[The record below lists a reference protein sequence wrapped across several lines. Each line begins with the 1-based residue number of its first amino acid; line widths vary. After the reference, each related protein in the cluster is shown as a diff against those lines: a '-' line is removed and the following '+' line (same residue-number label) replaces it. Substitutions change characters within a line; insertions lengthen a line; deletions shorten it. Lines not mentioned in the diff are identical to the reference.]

1 MPATPIPLYRQV
13 GRRLAE
19 LRGKS
24 GKTQEELAEELGVGW
39 RYLSRVERGLE
50 NLGLDT
56 LAKFADVLNVDI
68 KQLFEKPSVAASTVT
83 KGRPKKRL

>member
-1 MPATPIPLYRQV
+1 MPATPRPLYRQV

-19 LRGKS
+19 LRGKA

-56 LAKFADVLNVDI
+56 LAKFADVFDVDI
-68 KQLFEKPSVAASTVT
+68 KDLFEPASMAASTVK
-83 KGRPKKRL
+83 KGTPNKRP